1 MKKIVFVLILIITL
15 GVYGCKNQNIN
26 ESASSNSIEGT
37 WKMIYAEIK
46 ENDSIKRKDLSNTS
60 FVKLIGKDHF
70 AFFNQ
75 EDASDQNFYSG
86 GGSYSLQ
93 GENYT
98 ETLNFSANKAIRNHR
113 FSFTIQIIGD
123 TLIQSGIEKV
133 PAANIDRE
141 IIEKYIKIK

>member
-15 GVYGCKNQNIN
+15 GSYSCKNQSTN
-26 ESASSNSIEGT
+26 ESTSSNAIEGT

-60 FVKLIGKDHF
+60 FVKLIGKNHF

-75 EDASDQNFYSG
+75 ENASAENFYSG
-86 GGSYSLQ
+86 GGTYSLQ

-98 ETLNFSANKAIRNHR
+98 ETLKFSANKAIRDHQ
-113 FSFTIQIIGD
+113 FSFTVQIIGD